1 MRFEAVVETEDEGVF
16 VVLPFDAKAE
26 FGHGRAPVNVTIN
39 GVTWEST
46 VAAYGG
52 RSYLPLRRGV
62 RQMARIEPGD
72 TVEVTVEPR

>member
-16 VVLPFDAKAE
+16 IQVPAGSELARA
-26 FGHGRAPVNVTIN
+26 RAPVMVTIN
-39 GVTWEST
+39 GQSWESS

-52 RSYLPLRRGV
+52 RFYLPLRKGV

-72 TVEVTVEPR
+72 TVEVTLEPR